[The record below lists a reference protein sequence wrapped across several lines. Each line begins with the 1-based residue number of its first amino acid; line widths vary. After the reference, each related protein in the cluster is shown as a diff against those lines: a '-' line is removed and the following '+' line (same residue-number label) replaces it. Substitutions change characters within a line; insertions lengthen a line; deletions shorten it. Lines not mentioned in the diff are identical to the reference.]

1 MQDRE
6 EVARYFKELPPQK
19 INQHHGHYRNRVTP
33 CCVGAHLTHIL
44 TTENTGYLD
53 GADAWAKLI
62 GGNRAHAILL
72 LRQAG
77 APHDP
82 FSEEEWPVPPSVVF
96 EAAAMIE
103 TLPEL
108 RGSDLSHTILVDIDL
123 AGADLSGTNLRFACM
138 QDVNLQGAK
147 LAGADLSG
155 ADLRDS
161 NMEEIDLTGAMLID
175 TSLVRTQMAR
185 ANLKHANLQRAVLHA
200 SDLKEADLY
209 RANLTSATLTEAIL
223 TGANLTEA
231 ILDESDLTGAI
242 LDETELAT
250 AIHTRT
256 GNGQIVPITGERESH
271 E

>member
-1 MQDRE
+1 MLNRE
-6 EVARYFKELPPQK
+6 EVATYFNELPPQS

-33 CCVGAHLTHIL
+33 CCVGAHLAHIL
-44 TTENTGYLD
+44 TTQNTGYLD

-72 LRQAG
+72 LREAG

-82 FSEEEWPVPPSVVF
+82 FSEEEWPIPPSLVF

-108 RGSDLSHTILVDIDL
+108 RGADLSHTILVDTDL
-123 AGADLSGTNLRFACM
+123 AGVDLSGTNFRLAYM
-138 QDVNLQGAK
+138 HDIDLQGAN
-147 LAGADLSG
+147 LAKADLSG
-155 ADLRDS
+155 ADLRGS
-161 NMEEIDLTGAMLID
+161 NMEDVDLTSAMLVD

-185 ANLKHANLQRAVLHA
+185 ADLKHANLQRAVLHA

-231 ILDESDLTGAI
+231 ILDEADLTGAI
-242 LDETELAT
+242 LDETELAM

-256 GNGQIVPITGERESH
+256 GNGQIVPITVERESH